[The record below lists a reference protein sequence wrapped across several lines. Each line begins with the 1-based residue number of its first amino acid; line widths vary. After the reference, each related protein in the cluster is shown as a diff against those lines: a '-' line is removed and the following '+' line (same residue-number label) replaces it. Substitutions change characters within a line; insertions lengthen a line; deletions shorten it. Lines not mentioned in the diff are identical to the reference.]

1 MEVLHVADA
10 GGQGQDAFTPAKVA
24 SDASTRENRLSARD
38 SNMTGLGIRPRTPPL
53 SPSSRSYAGTDRL
66 SVLSATA
73 TDLSDF
79 SPSPTASIGSVR
91 IATVT
96 RVPCRAG
103 DRRVSTGMA
112 SIASEDGYLSDA
124 SLTLRGMGASGEC
137 AAASL
142 ASRLGAEPELR
153 EHEIH
158 TGTQKDHEPRE
169 ATRLATSKWQRGLS
183 SSRNRLSSDEWAVR
197 SGSSQSS
204 DHAGRQSMS
213 ILGELPRHGTR
224 YSVKK

>member
-1 MEVLHVADA
+1 MEILHVANA
-10 GGQGQDAFTPAKVA
+10 GGQGQDASAQAKLA
-24 SDASTRENRLSARD
+24 SDASTRENRLSGRE
-38 SNMTGLGIRPRTPPL
+38 STMTGPGIRPRTPPL

-103 DRRVSTGMA
+103 DRRISTGMA

-124 SLTLRGMGASGEC
+124 SLTLRGMGASGEG

-153 EHEIH
+153 EHKIEI
-158 TGTQKDHEPRE
+158 GTEKDHEPRE
-169 ATRLATSKWQRGLS
+169 ATRHATSKWQRGLS
-183 SSRNRLSSDEWAVR
+183 SSRNRHPSDEWAAR

-224 YSVKK
+224 

>member
-1 MEVLHVADA
+1 MEILHEADA
-10 GGQGQDAFTPAKVA
+10 GGQGQDASAQAKLA
-24 SDASTRENRLSARD
+24 SDPSTRENRLSERERE

-124 SLTLRGMGASGEC
+124 SLTLRDMDASGEGV
-137 AAASL
+137 AASL

-153 EHEIH
+153 EHKIEI
-158 TGTQKDHEPRE
+158 GTEKDHEPRE
-169 ATRLATSKWQRGLS
+169 ATRHATSKWQRGLS
-183 SSRNRLSSDEWAVR
+183 SSRNRHPSDEWAAR

-213 ILGELPRHGTR
+213 ILGELPRQGTR
-224 YSVKK
+224 